1 MSTFKSIC
9 AIGKLNIDLNL
20 TLRKSEA
27 DYYEFNISDYNTI
40 QDLKK
45 LFYPNETNISDQN
58 SEENKIDN
66 DIEKPEKNYLDYISL
81 TSDDK
86 FINMLLFINRAFKEK
101 VFVELV
107 LLNKLEFPEE
117 KEFIKLLISQVC
129 SKNYFFIIENKI
141 YNIPSKINFKLQ
153 ILEDDTDNIIE
164 SKIFQLFENNEMPDE
179 NKENEKNLY
188 YKFHYNFNKCNYFIS
203 NFDDMMNIEDE
214 SPYDIALF
222 YKLLILNNSKLKIIT
237 NISKNCINESSE
249 TEIINSLKKIID
261 LSDFIISDKFTLNN
275 FYEIYFSIFKNEN
288 EANKI
293 KKNKKPDSDYI
304 TLDSDKKRKNIERI
318 TLLIDNFEN
327 VKIYKQEGIKMQ
339 ITYEEYFICNELL
352 KGNIERKMKIINQ
365 NINYFICIFVG
376 GFLSRFFHDKTF
388 KTCINAGIL
397 CVKNMIEITKN
408 KINYIT
414 DLDFYNVVV
423 STRKKKKNKIERN
436 KLLLENKKN
445 KIKENGFY
453 LDCTN
458 LNSNKTEEYN
468 ALFDENCQ
476 TFLTNPFTKNYLHK
490 QGFISRKGKILK
502 DPDKIVIINHIS
514 QKRLLRT
521 TNLNFRFK
529 PSSLKKT
536 RNQLSEDNF
545 DFNYLNTK
553 IHHKHYKSEEKE
565 IEKLKEGLRDNKN
578 NKKKLN
584 SKLPPML
591 FKSYLSNNRIQNEND
606 YKKFLNTRNTFFSSS
621 NIQNKNKEYM
631 KKKDFMKIIKKLE
644 INSKNNI
651 NNTQNNFFK

>member
-27 DYYEFNISDYNTI
+27 DYYEFKISDYNTI

-45 LFYPNETNISDQN
+45 LFYPNETNIEN
-58 SEENKIDN
+58 SKENKIEN
-66 DIEKPEKNYLDYISL
+66 EFEKPKINYLDYISL

-107 LLNKLEFPEE
+107 LLNKLEFSEE
-117 KEFIKLLISQVC
+117 KEFIKFIISQVC

-141 YNIPSKINFKLQ
+141 YNISSKLNFKIQ

-203 NFDDMMNIEDE
+203 NFEDMMNIENE

-249 TEIINSLKKIID
+249 TELINSLKKIID

-275 FYEIYFSIFKNEN
+275 FYEIYFSIFKNEK

-293 KKNKKPDSDYI
+293 KKNIKPGSDYI
-304 TLDSDKKRKNIERI
+304 IYDNDKKRKNIERI
-318 TLLIDNFEN
+318 TLIIDNFEN
-327 VKIYKQEGIKMQ
+327 IKIYKQEGVKMQ
-339 ITYEEYFICNELL
+339 ITYDEDYICNEIL
-352 KGNIERKMKIINQ
+352 KGNKERKMKIINE

-376 GFLSRFFHDKTF
+376 GFLSRYFHDKTF

-397 CVKNMIEITKN
+397 CVNNMIEITKN
-408 KINYIT
+408 NIDYIT

-423 STRKKKKNKIERN
+423 STRKKKNNKRERN
-436 KLLLENKKN
+436 KLLFEIKKN

-458 LNSNKTEEYN
+458 LNSNKNEEYN
-468 ALFDENCQ
+468 ALYDENCQ
-476 TFLTNPFTKNYLHK
+476 TFLTNPLTKIHLQK
-490 QGFISRKGKILK
+490 QGFINRKGVILK
-502 DPDKIVIINHIS
+502 DPDKIVLINHIS
-514 QKRLLRT
+514 TKRFLRT

-536 RNQLSEDNF
+536 RNQLSQGNF
-545 DFNYLNTK
+545 DYDYLKNNNQ
-553 IHHKHYKSEEKE
+553 HKRYKSEERE
-565 IEKLKEGLRDNKN
+565 IEKLKEGLKDNKN
-578 NKKKLN
+578 NKKKGK

-591 FKSYLSNNRIQNEND
+591 IRSYLLNNIQFEND
-606 YKKFLNTRNTFFSSS
+606 YKKYLKTRNTFFSPP
-621 NIQNKNKEYM
+621 NIENKNKEYM
-631 KKKDFMKIIKKLE
+631 KKKDFMKILKRFEIK
-644 INSKNNI
+644 SKNS
-651 NNTQNNFFK
+651 NNNSQK